1 MRTLYVDL
9 IACWFKRG
17 ASCLARAPDHQLT
30 GESMRQT
37 IGTTRRS
44 FLGQAAAG
52 SLAIVSGSAWVSSA
66 RAEARVD
73 LPLPQGP
80 TARVVTTSFPQK
92 APMILQRTRRPLPEA
107 PFEGCDHGVL

>member
-1 MRTLYVDL
+1 MRTSYVDL
-9 IACWFKRG
+9 MACWSETE
-17 ASCLARAPDHQLT
+17 ASCPAGAPDHQLT

-44 FLGQAAAG
+44 FLGQAAAV

-80 TARVVTTSFPQK
+80 KARVITTSFPQK
-92 APMILQRTRRPLPEA
+92 AAMILQRTRVHNHKPPE
-107 PFEGCDHGVL
+107 